1 MAAKFGESGNGWR
14 WPALAYPHV
23 SYSAWTFGWPGSV
36 TKAAQLTPAFDLDAD
51 RLADE
56 LAAVTSHAWNV
67 QRTHTFGGQVGQ
79 PAPIDWRVLP
89 LRSLGGDADRT
100 DPGGPGPQP
109 FAPTRWL
116 DHLPYLA
123 RLLDAIPAPLNAVRL
138 MALGPGAVSA
148 AHCDP
153 KYRLDRDLT
162 RLHIPIVTTPD
173 AVLVLDG
180 VDHCWQP
187 GTLWYGDF
195 SREHLVRNTSDATRV
210 HVVIDVLLTAE
221 LASWFP
227 ASWQELFAH
236 GEVLLNRPTPA
247 AASAWPAALPYDTLL
262 PQRVRGL
269 RRGRPAGRLPPAR
282 PPRPRRRRRPGPDR
296 RRTLLRARAAGDGSE
311 WRFSGWS
318 EQRTL
323 APGPDG
329 GLLLRVRRGRALTD
343 RHVPAQPR
351 TP

>member
-1 MAAKFGESGNGWR
+1 MTTSTTAAAE
-14 WPALAYPHV
+14 
-23 SYSAWTFGWPGSV
+23 
-36 TKAAQLTPAFDLDAD
+36 AAQLTPAFDLDAD
-51 RLADE
+51 RLAAE
-56 LAAVTSHAWNV
+56 LAAVTSHTWNV
-67 QRTHTFGGQVGQ
+67 QRTHTYGGQVGQ

-89 LRSLGGDADRT
+89 LRSLGGDAERT

-109 FAPTRWL
+109 FTPTRWL
-116 DHLPYLA
+116 EQLPYLA
-123 RLLDAIPAPLNAVRL
+123 RLLDQVPAPLNAVRL

-153 KYRLDRDLT
+153 KYRLDRGLA

-187 GTLWYGDF
+187 STLWYGDF
-195 SREHLVRNTSDATRV
+195 SRKHLVRNTSDAVTRV
-210 HVVIDVLLTAE
+210 HVVIDALLTAE

-227 ASWQELFAH
+227 ASWQELFAR
-236 GEVLLNRPTPA
+236 GEVLLNRPAPTTAPA
-247 AASAWPAALPYDTLL
+247 WTAALPYDAFLPSGFADFDAAAPLDGSLL
-262 PQRVRGL
+262 PARLDRADGDGL
-269 RRGRPAGRLPPAR
+269 ALTVAGRCFALLP
-282 PPRPRRRRRPGPDR
+282 
-296 RRTLLRARAAGDGSE
+296 AGDGGE

-329 GLLLRVRRGRALTD
+329 GLLLRVRRGRALAD
-343 RHVPAQPR
+343 RHVPAEPR